1 MECSTPIFQHS
12 SRAARLHESL
22 FLGVAGELCAAI
34 DAELLID
41 VVEMDLDRSLAD
53 EEFLADLHI
62 AQPRRHLFDNFDFS
76 GRQHLGQKGFPRRV
90 MYKVPV

>member
-1 MECSTPIFQHS
+1 MQHHYATPALQPAS
-12 SRAARLHESL
+12 CLHESF

-41 VVEMDLDRSLAD
+41 VVEMDLDGSLAD

-62 AQPRRHLFDNFDFS
+62 AQAQR
-76 GRQHLGQKGFPRRV
+76 
-90 MYKVPV
+90 

>member
-1 MECSTPIFQHS
+1 MECSIPILQHS
-12 SRAARLHESL
+12 SRSALHESF

-62 AQPRRHLFDNFDFS
+62 AQPGGHLFDNFDFS
-76 GRQHLGQKGFPRRV
+76 GRQRLSGFV
-90 MYKVPV
+90 SCGLAL

>member
-1 MECSTPIFQHS
+1 MERWSAALRYFS
-12 SRAARLHESL
+12 SPVGQPFYTSPF

-41 VVEMDLDRSLAD
+41 IVEMDLDRSLAD

-62 AQPRRHLFDNFDFS
+62 AQSRVNF
-76 GRQHLGQKGFPRRV
+76 LGAYFRV
-90 MYKVPV
+90 F